1 MSYGQPTHCRRNCME
16 IEIIQG
22 PSILQ
27 AIPGPPCKECEE
39 EKVQKD
45 LLKEKPGETD
55 RVTLSTESP
64 LDTGASL
71 GSTQAGL
78 NDEGE
83 DENQGTA
90 SAAGPRT
97 EAELS
102 PDEKQVLADLKAR
115 DREVR
120 AHEQA
125 HLAAAGPY
133 AKGPPSLEFQTGPDG
148 QPYAVGGEVQID
160 TSPVAGNP
168 EATVVKAQTIKR
180 AATAPQ
186 NPSAQDGQI
195 AAQAA
200 QLEAQARQ
208 EIKQQRAEKQE
219 ETSGTEKTNPAGST
233 ENSTLSAQ
241 KIQPASLSAQPGQSK
256 NSSGNSGSNPR
267 IQNLLKNF
275 ASSSTADK
283 GKQLDI
289 VS

>member
-1 MSYGQPTHCRRNCME
+1 ME

-22 PSILQ
+22 PTIIQ
-27 AIPGPPCKECEE
+27 AVQGKPCKECEE
-39 EKVQKD
+39 DKVQKD
-45 LLKEKPGETD
+45 LLEEKRAETD

-64 LDTGASL
+64 LDTGASS

-78 NDEGE
+78 SDEGE
-83 DENQGTA
+83 DKNQGPA

-102 PDEKQVLADLKAR
+102 PEEKQVLADLKAR
-115 DREVR
+115 DQEVR

-133 AKGPPSLEFQTGPDG
+133 AKGPPSFEFQTGPDG

-180 AATAPQ
+180 AANAPR
-186 NPSAQDGQI
+186 NPSAQDRQV

-208 EIKQQRAEKQE
+208 EIKQERAEKQE
-219 ETSGTEKTNPAGST
+219 ETSGTDKNNPAGSI
-233 ENSTLSAQ
+233 ENVIPHAQ
-241 KIQPASLSAQPGQSK
+241 NSQPASAFSSAQPGQGE
-256 NSSGNSGSNPR
+256 NPSGNSDTSPR
-267 IQNLLKNF
+267 NQNLLKNF

-283 GKQLDI
+283 GNLLDV